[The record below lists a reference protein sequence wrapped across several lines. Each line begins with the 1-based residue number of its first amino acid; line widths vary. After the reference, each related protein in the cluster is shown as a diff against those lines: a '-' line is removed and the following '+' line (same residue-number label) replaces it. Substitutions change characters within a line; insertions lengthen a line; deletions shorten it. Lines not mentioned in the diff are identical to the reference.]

1 MYGKGERPVGFGVG
15 SGVGSTEGNG
25 VDSVMVSVGRS
36 PNEADMEVAVGVGV
50 CVGAGVATLLRAERV
65 AACRLGVA
73 LERSRLGGCW
83 GRSGNE
89 NQSQE
94 HAQLFSR
101 LPLHLHFCPAFL
113 PGESCRAPSA
123 ERAKQRITRKKGG
136 GGGGEVAVH
145 GRERERDGD
154 NPRELDVPLLCDIVI
169 IIADWLKMT
178 VLMS

>member
-73 LERSRLGGCW
+73 LERSRLEGCW

-113 PGESCRAPSA
+113 PGESCRAPS
-123 ERAKQRITRKKGG
+123 ERNRESRGRRAAAAAGKWQCMDGNGNGTEITRENSTYHYYATLSSLSPTG
-136 GGGGEVAVH
+136 
-145 GRERERDGD
+145 
-154 NPRELDVPLLCDIVI
+154 
-169 IIADWLKMT
+169 
-178 VLMS
+178 